1 MSSPFS
7 LHPDRYGKQPENSIN
22 PTTTPSLKLRI
33 LVVDDNDLNL
43 RVMRQIL
50 SKKTPDLVHLP
61 SLRVASSGLQALALL
76 SQHVFDLIL
85 LDISMP
91 GISGIELC
99 RRIRDLDP
107 NQKSLV
113 LNHNRTIDIC
123 AVTTDLQD
131 WQIEIYK
138 KVGMN
143 GVIGKPL
150 KEQDIRYALQLSC
163 DSTLAASQSHRTS
176 TTCKARPTF
185 ATISLGSNQSGHA
198 NYPFYFRRD
207 GVNENLAF
215 ESIITSSSFRT
226 DSSDT
231 ISSSFT
237 IVPSGPSTHSTN
249 NATSRPQL
257 NRFDSNCTC
266 STSSVGCDEPASI
279 GSIDEEIMVSTNSSE
294 QALQSLTPDWY
305 TESAPNVMKVSES
318 DPFDEKFGHAITLR
332 HRKSIPIFPSSQ
344 RLPVDVEVNR
354 LSKSATGPHKDD
366 YRPTYQLVWLGT
378 QSQSV
383 LRDGELLDEL
393 LGHMGLEDE
402 VEVGAG

>member
-7 LHPDRYGKQPENSIN
+7 IRTDRYGKQPENSIN
-22 PTTTPSLKLRI
+22 TTPTTTSSLKLRI

-76 SQHVFDLIL
+76 SQHVFDLVL

-131 WQIEIYK
+131 WQIEMYR

-163 DSTLAASQSHRTS
+163 DSTLVTSQSHRTY
-176 TTCKARPTF
+176 TRPAF
-185 ATISLGSNQSGHA
+185 GTISFGSIIQSGRA

-207 GVNENLAF
+207 GVNETLGFGLA
-215 ESIITSSSFRT
+215 TSTNASSFRT

-237 IVPSGPSTHSTN
+237 VVPSEPPTN
-249 NATSRPQL
+249 PTNAAASRPQL
-257 NRFDSNCTC
+257 NRFNSNCTC

-279 GSIDEEIMVSTNSSE
+279 ASIDEEIMVLSNSSD
-294 QALQSLTPDWY
+294 QALQSLSPQWY
-305 TESAPNVMKVSES
+305 TESARNVMKGNES
-318 DPFDEKFGHAITLR
+318 DPFDEKFGHAMLR

-354 LSKSATGPHKDD
+354 LSKSATGPPREDF
-366 YRPTYQLVWLGT
+366 RPTYQLVWLGT

-393 LGHMGLEDE
+393 LGQMGLEDK